1 MEVEGE
7 IQRSKEGVM
16 HVIARRVFDRS
27 SLLNQLTDDRKFQ
40 PPMSHAD
47 GPKNPT
53 YERHGHPRNVRVLP
67 KSRDFH

>member
-27 SLLNQLTDDRKFQ
+27 ELLRSLTE
-40 PPMSHAD
+40 
-47 GPKNPT
+47 GPLQKTGEAYP
-53 YERHGHPRNVRVLP
+53 RHGHPRNVRVLP